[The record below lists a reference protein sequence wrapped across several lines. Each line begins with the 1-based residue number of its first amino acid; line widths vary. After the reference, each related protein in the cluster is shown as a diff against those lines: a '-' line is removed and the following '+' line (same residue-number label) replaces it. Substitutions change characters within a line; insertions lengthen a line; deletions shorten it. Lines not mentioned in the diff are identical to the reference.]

1 MESNMEKVVVTVWI
15 VFGLYCG
22 VLFMI
27 LADLWSGVRKARK
40 NGVIRSSYGF
50 RRTVEKLTK
59 YYNLLVVMTLI
70 DAMQMSAIWYM
81 EVYYQKSFILFP
93 FITLVGALGI
103 SLIEVKSIYEK
114 AEDKVKLDEV
124 GSLAGKIWANKDDI
138 QEIAKSVAEYMKAA
152 TPTKTTVK
160 ITTEQKGENNNEALA
175 STEPDMSA
183 N

>member
-1 MESNMEKVVVTVWI
+1 MEKIVVIVWI

-27 LADLWSGVRKARK
+27 LADLWSGVRKARQ

-138 QEIAKSVAEYMKAA
+138 QEMAKAVAEYMKTT

-160 ITTEQKGENNNEALA
+160 ITTEQKGETNEAMA
-175 STEPDMSA
+175 NTEPDMSA